1 MAEQQFNFRLKI
13 YYLFYFSN
21 ILKLNYILEINL
33 LKYYTFKRALN
44 AVQILTSFTLSRI
57 LRKPIVWGMP
67 LSYSVEPTN
76 HCNLKCPEC
85 PSGLGSLT
93 RPLGLLNPD
102 DFKKLIDEI
111 KETGFYVQLFF
122 QGEPYINKK
131 LPEMIKYAQQNN
143 VYISISTNG
152 HFITE
157 KNVDYILENAPDKL
171 IFSMDGLDEESYQN
185 YRVGGTFAQADA
197 GLRALVKRKNEL
209 RKKIPFVEFQ
219 FIVMK
224 QNEHQL
230 DEVVIYG
237 NEVGVDKVVFKTMQ
251 ISSYEN
257 AIKFLPS
264 NKKYRRYIV
273 ENGSFS
279 IRKEL
284 KNHCFALWRTSVI
297 TWDGKVVPCCFDKD
311 AEFELGIVNGRSFK
325 DVWNSKEYND
335 FRSRVLGDRKSV
347 SMCTNCTE
355 GLKVNIFEIEQ

>member
-1 MAEQQFNFRLKI
+1 M
-13 YYLFYFSN
+13 
-21 ILKLNYILEINL
+21 
-33 LKYYTFKRALN
+33 
-44 AVQILTSFTLSRI
+44 
-57 LRKPIVWGMP
+57 PI
-67 LSYSVEPTN
+67 SYSIEPTN

-85 PSGLGSLT
+85 PSGLGALT

-102 DFKKLIDEI
+102 DFKRLIDEI
-111 KETGFYVQLFF
+111 KETGFYIQLFF

-131 LPEMIKYAQQNN
+131 LPEMIRYARKNK

-152 HFITE
+152 HFINE
-157 KNVDYILENAPDKL
+157 NNVDYILENVPDKL

-197 GLRALVKRKNEL
+197 GLRALVKRKKEL
-209 RKKIPFVEFQ
+209 NKKYPFVEFQ

-230 DEVVIYG
+230 NDVLAYG
-237 NEVGVDKVVFKTMQ
+237 KDVGVNKVVFKTMQ

-264 NKKYRRYIV
+264 NKKYRRYKV
-273 ENGSFS
+273 ENGTFH
-279 IRKEL
+279 IRQEL

-311 AEFELGIVNGRSFK
+311 ANFELGIVNGRTFK
-325 DVWNSKEYND
+325 DVWNSDEYNS
-335 FRSRVLGDRKSV
+335 FRKKILSDRKSV

-355 GLKVNIFEIEQ
+355 GIKVNIFEIEQ